1 MFPFFSIIIK
11 GLEYSRMFSRI
22 SQAFTHIPIRSF
34 GAKNIKYGRD
44 ARALMLEGCNKLA
57 DAVQVTLGPRGRN
70 VVIEKSYGAPKITK
84 DGVTVAK
91 EIELADKYQNI
102 GAQLVKQVASRT
114 NEIAGDGTTTATILT
129 RAIFAEGVKSV
140 AAGVNPMGI
149 RRGIQKAVEFIV
161 KDLHQ
166 RSVRVEDSNSIRN
179 VATISSNG
187 DTAIGNLIA
196 EAMKKVGKDGTLT
209 VQDGKTLHNELEV
222 VEGMK
227 FDRGFISPY
236 FVTDAKTQKV
246 ELENP
251 LILLTEKK
259 ISTVQSILAHLEFAV
274 KSGRPILLIAE
285 DVESEALAT
294 LVVNKLRGGL
304 KVCAVKAPGF
314 GDNRKNTLVDIS
326 VLCGAQLIS
335 EELGITLENSDTT
348 VLGTAKKVVI
358 TKDDTLILDCAG
370 EKSGIKERVEQI
382 KQQIALTKSDYDK
395 EKLEERLAK
404 LVGGV
409 AVIKVGG
416 GSEIEVSEVKDR
428 IVDALNATK
437 AAVAEGI
444 VVGGGAALLYASKG
458 LKSLKRECSPDEQIG
473 IKMVENA
480 CQMPIL
486 TIVENAGRDGSAVVE
501 RLFEQG
507 DEKVGY
513 DALNH
518 EFVDMFA
525 KGIVDPTKVVRTAL
539 EDAASVASLMTT
551 TEAMIV
557 DAPED
562 KKGSGM
568 GGMGGGMGGMDGM
581 GM

>member
-1 MFPFFSIIIK
+1 
-11 GLEYSRMFSRI
+11 MFSRL
-22 SQAFTHIPIRSF
+22 SQNFIRNSYRSF
-34 GAKNIKYGRD
+34 GAKNVKYGRD

-70 VVIEKSYGAPKITK
+70 VVIEKAFGAPKITK

-91 EIELADKYQNI
+91 EIELQDKYQNI

-114 NEIAGDGTTTATILT
+114 NEIAGDGTTTATVLA

-161 KDLHQ
+161 QDLHK
-166 RSVRVEDSNSIRN
+166 RSVKVEDSNSIKN
-179 VATISSNG
+179 VATISANG
-187 DTAIGNLIA
+187 DTDIGNLLA
-196 EAMKKVGKDGTLT
+196 EAMKRVGKDGTLT

-236 FVTDAKTQKV
+236 FVTDSKTQKV
-246 ELENP
+246 EMENP
-251 LILLTEKK
+251 LILITEKK
-259 ISTVQSILAHLEFAV
+259 ISTVQSILPHLEFAV
-274 KSGRPILLIAE
+274 KGGRPILLIAE

-304 KVCAVKAPGF
+304 KICAVKAPGF
-314 GDNRKNTLVDIS
+314 GDNRKNTLIDIS
-326 VLCGAQLIS
+326 ILCGGQLIS
-335 EELGITLENSDTT
+335 DELGITLENADTS

-358 TKDDTLILDCAG
+358 TKDDTLILDG
-370 EKSGIKERVEQI
+370 SGDKVSLKERVDQIKEQI
-382 KQQIALTKSDYDK
+382 KVTKSDYDK

-416 GSEIEVSEVKDR
+416 GSEVEVGEVKDR

-458 LKSLKRECSPDEQIG
+458 LRQMKRNCDPDEQIG

-480 CQMPIL
+480 CKQPIL
-486 TIVENAGRDGSAVVE
+486 TIVDNAGRDGSSVVE
-501 RLFEQG
+501 RLLESS
-507 DEKVGY
+507 DERIGY
-513 DALNH
+513 DALHH
-518 EFVDMFA
+518 EFVDMFN

-557 DAPED
+557 DVPEE
-562 KKGSGM
+562 KKPP
-568 GGMGGGMGGMDGM
+568 MGGGMGGMGGM
-581 GM
+581 EM